1 MWSVENIN
9 LQGRFVF
16 LEEELKKRTGNFD
29 NIGLTKTLSRF
40 KSEYKTRFEKAFRKL
55 ETFFKTN
62 NSWLET
68 SVSFLCCPK
77 EKLKRGRP
85 SVSFDESSERTK
97 RMKTEKLRESTSIS
111 MLSFATQMSLR
122 AVGQVSASKVLKD
135 ITTTTPDRA
144 KKYRKSYKESLEP
157 KSCKMSGQEALGVA
171 VEAQLS
177 RHQYNVIRMSAPEKF
192 PAYKVLQA
200 AKQKCYPPP
209 ECIEVSET
217 LVKVTLQ
224 ALLDLTTKRLLES
237 QMEVIGVLTTF
248 ETENLSLFCKW
259 GFDGSSGHSSYKQA
273 FHGLEA
279 TDSSVFITC
288 VVPLRLS
295 SSSRVVWQNPRP
307 GSTRYCRPLKIEF
320 VKESTQMSIAEKNRV
335 ENEVK
340 NLRKTTMLIEER
352 EVQVN
357 HTLLFTMIDGK
368 VCNAITETSST
379 QKCFICG
386 ASSRSF
392 NDIDSMLTREVKT
405 ENLEF
410 GLSVLHGWIRFFEN
424 LLHLAY
430 KLPLKKW
437 QARGDDDK
445 IVVAENKKRIQ
456 KEFKDR
462 CGLIIDKPKPGFGN
476 SNDGNTARRF
486 FQNPEI
492 SAEITKIDVQL
503 IKKMH
508 IIMIVVASG
517 YEIDVEEFKNFA
529 IDTARYYVEKYPW
542 YYMSPTL
549 HKYFIHGPEII
560 AHALLPIGQLSEEAQ
575 ESRNKDFK
583 NYREH
588 HSRKSSRENTNRDI
602 FNSFLLSS
610 DPIITSMRKLPEKQ
624 EQHIPIEALSLLKA
638 PPVDNTN
645 SEVQEDS
652 SDEERDDLILN

>member
-1 MWSVENIN
+1 
-9 LQGRFVF
+9 
-16 LEEELKKRTGNFD
+16 
-29 NIGLTKTLSRF
+29 
-40 KSEYKTRFEKAFRKL
+40 
-55 ETFFKTN
+55 
-62 NSWLET
+62 
-68 SVSFLCCPK
+68 
-77 EKLKRGRP
+77 
-85 SVSFDESSERTK
+85 
-97 RMKTEKLRESTSIS
+97 
-111 MLSFATQMSLR
+111 
-122 AVGQVSASKVLKD
+122 
-135 ITTTTPDRA
+135 
-144 KKYRKSYKESLEP
+144 
-157 KSCKMSGQEALGVA
+157 
-171 VEAQLS
+171 
-177 RHQYNVIRMSAPEKF
+177 
-192 PAYKVLQA
+192 
-200 AKQKCYPPP
+200 
-209 ECIEVSET
+209 
-217 LVKVTLQ
+217 
-224 ALLDLTTKRLLES
+224 
-237 QMEVIGVLTTF
+237 
-248 ETENLSLFCKW
+248 
-259 GFDGSSGHSSYKQA
+259 
-273 FHGLEA
+273 
-279 TDSSVFITC
+279 
-288 VVPLRLS
+288 
-295 SSSRVVWQNPRP
+295 
-307 GSTRYCRPLKIEF
+307 
-320 VKESTQMSIAEKNRV
+320 MSIAEKNRV

-588 HSRKSSRENTNRDI
+588 HSRKSSRENTPRYFQLFFI
-602 FNSFLLSS
+602 KF
-610 DPIITSMRKLPEKQ
+610 
-624 EQHIPIEALSLLKA
+624 
-638 PPVDNTN
+638 
-645 SEVQEDS
+645 
-652 SDEERDDLILN
+652 